1 MKNPNRIPIINDKMS
16 KKELDNMFHDLMNDK
31 NDMDNLH
38 NKATFSR
45 STNVSRMNS
54 PIKGYRVKTTSLT
67 TGSAISTN
75 KRNIR
80 KLPSKITVTK

>member
-54 PIKGYRVKTTSLT
+54 PIKGYRVTKISLAARSST
-67 TGSAISTN
+67 TGN
-75 KRNIR
+75 KRII
-80 KLPSKITVTK
+80 KKSPSKITANS